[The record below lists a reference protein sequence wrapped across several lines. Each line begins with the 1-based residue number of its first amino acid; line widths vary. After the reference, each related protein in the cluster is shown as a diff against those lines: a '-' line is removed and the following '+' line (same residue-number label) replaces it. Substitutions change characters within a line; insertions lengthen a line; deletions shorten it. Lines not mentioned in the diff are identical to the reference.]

1 MVMAQVECVRHYGQ
15 WFAVCAF
22 KREHSFGRILVKR
35 LFALLISLLSIQIV
49 AQNAIAIRAGGV
61 VDPGKGSVA
70 RNQVI
75 LVENGKIKEIGATVH
90 VPDGTATIDLS
101 REWLSPGLMDAHVH
115 LTLTE
120 VTGGNAPFES
130 FYLKES
136 STYRGLRG
144 LRNAQ
149 DLLRAGFTT
158 VREVGNDGDYATE
171 DVRRAIQ
178 AGMFDGPTILS
189 SGKII
194 APFGGQ
200 STAIPPEQGP
210 FWRYEYIDA
219 DSPEEMRKAVRQNI
233 YYGVD
238 VIKLVAD
245 NSPFHYSV
253 EEIKAAVDEAHRA
266 GRTVAVHVYGG
277 EAADNV
283 IEGGV
288 DSLEHGFF
296 LTDDQLQKMKRK
308 GIFLVGTDTPRSQL
322 DIEGTSGG
330 IFPPPEVLA
339 PKIIDR
345 LRRAYRIGVKMAFG
359 TDTVIEMPNKTR
371 ADLMLDYL
379 AVWREAG
386 IPASE
391 ILKSMTGNPAELMH
405 ISQQRGSLAP
415 GMAADI
421 IAMPSNPMEDIESL
435 RKIDFVMK
443 DGKVIRRP

>member
-1 MVMAQVECVRHYGQ
+1 V
-15 WFAVCAF
+15 
-22 KREHSFGRILVKR
+22 
-35 LFALLISLLSIQIV
+35 
-49 AQNAIAIRAGGV
+49 
-61 VDPGKGSVA
+61 
-70 RNQVI
+70 
-75 LVENGKIKEIGATVH
+75 
-90 VPDGTATIDLS
+90 
-101 REWLSPGLMDAHVH
+101 
-115 LTLTE
+115 
-120 VTGGNAPFES
+120 
-130 FYLKES
+130 
-136 STYRGLRG
+136 
-144 LRNAQ
+144 
-149 DLLRAGFTT
+149 
-158 VREVGNDGDYATE
+158 
-171 DVRRAIQ
+171 
-178 AGMFDGPTILS
+178 DGPTILT

-219 DSPEEMRKAVRQNI
+219 DTPEEIRKAVRQNI

-283 IEGGV
+283 IDGGV

-296 LTDDQLQKMKRK
+296 LTDAQLEKMKGK
-308 GIFLVGTDTPRSQL
+308 GIFLVGTDTPRAQL
-322 DIEGTSGG
+322 DVEGTSGG

-359 TDTVIEMPNKTR
+359 TDTVIEIPNKTR

-386 IPASE
+386 VPAPE
-391 ILKSMTGNPAELMH
+391 ILKAMTSNAAELMH
-405 ISQQRGSLAP
+405 IGQQRGSLVP
-415 GMAADI
+415 GLAADI

-435 RKIDFVMK
+435 RKINFVMK
-443 DGKVIRRP
+443 DGKIIRRP

>member
-1 MVMAQVECVRHYGQ
+1 
-15 WFAVCAF
+15 
-22 KREHSFGRILVKR
+22 VKR
-35 LFALLISLLSIQIV
+35 LIALLIPFLSVQVV
-49 AQNAIAIRAGGV
+49 AQNIIAIRAGGL
-61 VDPGKGSVA
+61 VDPAKGSVA
-70 RNQVI
+70 KNQVI
-75 LVENGKIKEIGATVH
+75 LVESGKIKEIGTTVR

-101 REWLSPGLMDAHVH
+101 NEWLSPGLMDAHVH

-120 VTGGNAPFES
+120 VTGGNAPFEA

-253 EEIKAAVDEAHRA
+253 DEVKAAVDEAHRA

-296 LTDDQLQKMKRK
+296 LTDDQLQKMKGK
-308 GIFLVGTDTPRSQL
+308 GIFLVGTDTPRAQL

-359 TDTVIEMPNKTR
+359 TDTVIEVPNKTR

-379 AVWREAG
+379 VVWREAG
-386 IPASE
+386 IPAPE
-391 ILKSMTGNPAELMH
+391 ILKSMTGNAAELMH

-421 IAMPSNPMEDIESL
+421 IAMPANPMEDIESL
-435 RKIDFVMK
+435 RKINFVMK

>member
-1 MVMAQVECVRHYGQ
+1 MLVLIAAIQGFAQTV
-15 WFAVCAF
+15 
-22 KREHSFGRILVKR
+22 
-35 LFALLISLLSIQIV
+35 
-49 AQNAIAIRAGGV
+49 IAIRAGGV
-61 VDPGKGSVA
+61 VDPAKGSVVK
-70 RNQVI
+70 NQVI
-75 LVENGKIKEIGATVH
+75 LVENGKIKAIGGDVAI
-90 VPDGTATIDLS
+90 PAGASTIDLS
-101 REWLSPGLMDAHVH
+101 NEFVTPGLMDAHVH

-120 VTGGNAPFES
+120 IVGGNAPFES

-149 DLLRAGFTT
+149 DLLQAGFTT
-158 VREVGNDGDYATE
+158 VREVGNDANYATE
-171 DVRRAIQ
+171 DIRRAIQ

-200 STAIPPEQGP
+200 STAIPAEQGP

-219 DSPEEMRKAVRQNI
+219 DTPDEVRKAVRQNI

-253 EEIKAAVDEAHRA
+253 EEIRAAVDESHRA

-277 EAADNV
+277 EPAQNV

-288 DSLEHGFF
+288 DSVEHGFF
-296 LTDDQLQKMKRK
+296 LSDEQLRLMKQK
-308 GIFLVGTDTPRSQL
+308 GIFLVGTDIPKAQL
-322 DIEGTSGG
+322 EVVGTSGG
-330 IFPPPEVLA
+330 IFPPPDVLA

-359 TDTVIEMPNKTR
+359 TDTVVEIPNKSR

-386 IPASE
+386 IPAGE
-391 ILKSMTGNPAELMH
+391 ILKCMTTNAAELFK
-405 ISQQRGSLAP
+405 INQQRGNLAS
-415 GMAADI
+415 GLAADI
-421 IAMPSNPMEDIESL
+421 IAMPSNPLDNIESL
-435 RKIDFVMK
+435 RKVNFVMK